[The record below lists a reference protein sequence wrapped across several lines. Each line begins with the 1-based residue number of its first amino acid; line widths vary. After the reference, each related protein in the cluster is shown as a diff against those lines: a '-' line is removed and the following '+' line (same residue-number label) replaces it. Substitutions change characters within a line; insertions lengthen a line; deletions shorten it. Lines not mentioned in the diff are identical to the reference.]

1 MCAPYIFTLSS
12 FIETCCKLTFSS
24 ALEILVFVGEENLR
38 LFLNSIS
45 GWVVIVAYD
54 FLLTLKSN
62 FDIVICTK
70 SVVDTNRFFAR
81 FYPVT
86 TWNMKCLTHWGVK
99 FVSLARVCWFRLKT
113 FDFYWRWRWYRRLGF
128 LWSLMDRL
136 SVSLPWPCP
145 RYYSP
150 SSDIHNE
157 RS

>member
-86 TWNMKCLTHWGVK
+86 T
-99 FVSLARVCWFRLKT
+99 
-113 FDFYWRWRWYRRLGF
+113 
-128 LWSLMDRL
+128 
-136 SVSLPWPCP
+136 
-145 RYYSP
+145 
-150 SSDIHNE
+150 
-157 RS
+157 